1 MMKNHSDA
9 GERTGAHPLF
19 GAVDTEY
26 ENLLNTVGYNFNTIK
41 AEIAVLKRKIA
52 ELDVEKDEGKYIDLY
67 SEIVSRQK
75 DIGKSISI
83 LRTLTSDSH
92 IAERTDHSDG

>member
-9 GERTGAHPLF
+9 GEKTGAHPLF
-19 GAVDTEY
+19 GAVDTVY
-26 ENLLNTVGYNFNTIK
+26 EDLLDAVGYNFKTLK
-41 AEIAVLKRKIA
+41 AEIAILERKIA
-52 ELDVEKDEGKYIDLY
+52 ELDVEKDEGKYLDLY

-92 IAERTDHSDG
+92 IAEHTDRSDG